1 MRYTLI
7 IQEETELEETWP
19 DANIPN
25 MMFCFNELSLEDCV
39 ALADGTFEA
48 SYETFDV
55 TEVSVF
61 HYIDE
66 AGITYEYTLQP
77 GEYGIRPNSRRA

>member
-1 MRYTLI
+1 MKYTLTI
-7 IQEETELEETWP
+7 REESELEETWP

-25 MMFCFNELSLEDCV
+25 MLFCFNELSLEECTPQQ
-39 ALADGTFEA
+39 DGTFEA

-55 TEVSVF
+55 VEISVF

-66 AGITYEYTLQP
+66 AGVTHEYTLQP